1 MIRYSEINDKRK
13 NHPDLRAKII
23 ALIEKHSRS
32 PNDLYEACRREAYL
46 THSEFRQ
53 FLDDMHCDGDIY
65 INANN
70 RVVLPKPPPEIKP
83 SAAAKKEAHTSQ
95 PPEVTDAVENRPN
108 EILIHCLVNPS
119 RALKHPKQK
128 KYLDDGYYAH
138 RNYKIKRIPLASV
151 CEETLLK
158 GYQFVPGEF
167 HELEKRTQKVD
178 DDDIIVKKKRVSD
191 GKIVSESKMRD
202 KKSEM
207 KVGQTIIER
216 IIRDS
221 HAWMGQQLF
230 LIEFDLTTEATLL
243 EFIDVRPFVRE
254 YAWLVTESIRSGY
267 DDPDDPTC
275 NGQRRPRLV
284 FCMPDAVKTQQERDW
299 VYTALVRELP
309 GCDTGSA
316 NSITNGGLG
325 NASAD
330 FVKIGKIVDT
340 DWFNAAIAAG
350 KKVEQEKQ
358 AKIQRDK
365 QAYERKRAERAA
377 MGFTEREGELP
388 LEALGKSDPSLFLES
403 LGLSLKSE
411 SGKYQHWGRPEKRGD
426 TALSVWQSDSGNY
439 QIRVFAN
446 SITTP
451 PGVSGAMPFTRFYC
465 YHELHTDIEGL
476 QPDSQEWKSINA
488 QLAYRGYGTWLSDD
502 DFRQKHA
509 PPVSGSRDVSDLSGL
524 DPVAPLPPDHP
535 LIANAPPVSEVRE
548 SPSFRYFS
556 DEERKVVQEVLGI
569 SPDAGWHGS
578 TPIWTPTY
586 ASLHRLTNQ
595 FALNGQP
602 REVEKRRV
610 YCTLY
615 GKCDVCGATTAP
627 WIDRYLLTA
636 GDYCDGCHKDYPRG
650 SYLEIELNRK
660 LPNSIISEHQGFLG
674 NNPDFSDFRLFQ
686 PGMLTHLGSGMGT
699 GKTTESAKAL
709 VALALQGLGKGIIV
723 VPRIAL
729 ALQLAYKLR
738 AMHGYRA
745 WGLWTEGVSKDNK
758 FIGDSGA
765 IVCLPSLPQA
775 VGAAEAMG
783 AERLN
788 IVVDELDFGYE
799 LLSLTVNQA
808 ASVKKILR
816 EALKSTG
823 LVVAGQTE
831 STLALE
837 AFAQEIEAEQ
847 VQGFYNIA
855 APAEGYVELKEHPAE
870 TNNNALLAS
879 GIDDID
885 ARLRSGQH
893 VYAFPSTRRDGA
905 IIAEAFSAENPLFY
919 NAYTRGEH
927 RSHELLRH
935 QKLTD
940 TKLFIGTSA
949 AGVGISFL
957 DTNAVT
963 VVMGGLL
970 FGSRNANMMTQMAIR
985 DRGRRSIVIHH
996 KPYNFPLPVRPTEN
1010 RDVSL
1015 YHEALK
1021 QADVP
1026 THAITKIAAA
1036 QALAQ
1041 LADALLET
1049 SFAYHLGTVGNMA
1062 VVQSAPAAQP
1072 KDVAEAIGI
1081 RRAEIRKIE
1090 NEVKK
1095 ENATAIL
1102 KTVFNDEPH
1111 TQLLTS
1117 SEIRKKR
1124 NQGRLSTDSA
1134 LANEL
1139 ANEAARAV
1147 GWDDEVDWDQVGDPF
1162 RGLFTEADIDIAL
1175 ALVERN
1181 FDFDAVI
1188 KKRNGYLA
1196 VNAPKWTANRFDL
1209 EVSSADT
1216 QLVFEGLGVEI
1227 TAVKD
1232 YRFIGELLKTLIDQ
1246 LTGQIFEA
1254 ENLAAAVKSVLKT
1267 PAKSG
1272 KTFGQEIL
1280 SGALGTSEYRKAR
1293 FLHSAE
1299 DDNIIVNWVARFI
1312 SEWYPARLAK
1322 KENYYALQPDTHAQ
1336 LYLKAFERWLQHQ
1349 PDVFDSTQIQLD
1361 IFEPIEM
1368 PEANAELKQIARQRR
1383 AKGETLKAIAKDL
1396 GIEHQTV
1403 SRWCKDI
1410 TPKKQHKETRQSR
1423 QKERQT
1429 KKQMNA
1435 KKKQEQINEA
1445 YRLFT
1450 KEDMS
1455 YREIAKRLG
1464 VKSPMTIANWL
1475 KTFPF

>member
-1 MIRYSEINDKRK
+1 MIQHSESFDKKK
-13 NHPDLRAKII
+13 NHSALRAKII
-23 ALIEKHSRS
+23 ATIARHPRS
-32 PNDLYEACRREAYL
+32 PNDLYEACRRD
-46 THSEFRQ
+46 THLSRFEFRQ
-53 FLDDMHCDGDIY
+53 LLNEMHCDGEIY

-83 SAAAKKEAHTSQ
+83 SAAAKKEDPPSQ
-95 PPEVTDAVENRPN
+95 PPEATDAVETRPD
-108 EILIHCLVNPS
+108 EILIHCLVNDS
-119 RALKHPKQK
+119 RTLQHPKEK
-128 KYLDDGYYAH
+128 KDLDSDSYYYAH
-138 RNYKIKRIPLASV
+138 KNYTPQQIPLETV
-151 CEETLLK
+151 YEETLLK
-158 GYQFVPGEF
+158 GYQCVPGEF
-167 HELEKRTQKVD
+167 RPNPNPNIGIRTSVNW
-178 DDDIIVKKKRVSD
+178 VSQ
-191 GKIVSESKMRD
+191 R
-202 KKSEM
+202 
-207 KVGQTIIER
+207 
-216 IIRDS
+216 
-221 HAWMGQQLF
+221 LF
-230 LIEFDLTTEATLL
+230 LLEFDLTTEKSLDA
-243 EFIDVRPFVRE
+243 FIKAHPFVKE
-254 YAWLVTESIRSGY
+254 NAWLVTESLRSQY
-267 DDPDDPTC
+267 DDPDDETC
-275 NGQRRPRLV
+275 NGQLRVRVL
-284 FCMPDAVKTQQERDW
+284 FCMPCAVNTPDERDW
-299 VYTALVRELP
+299 IYDALEKALP
-309 GCDTGSA
+309 GCDDGSA
-316 NSITNGGLG
+316 NSMTNGGLG
-325 NASAD
+325 RAGAA
-330 FVKIGKIVDT
+330 FVKIGKIVET
-340 DWFNAAIAAG
+340 DWFNAAIDTGRKAQRQAQQ
-350 KKVEQEKQ
+350 EQES
-358 AKIQRDK
+358 AAEER
-365 QAYERKRAERAA
+365 ERKKAERAA
-377 MGFTEREGELP
+377 LGITEREGELP
-388 LEALGKSDPSLFLES
+388 LEALAKSDPSLFLES
-403 LGLSLKSE
+403 LGLSVKSE
-411 SGKYQHWGRPEKRGD
+411 RGKYQYWGRLEKQGD
-426 TALSVWQSDSGNY
+426 IALSVWLSDHSNY

-446 SITTP
+446 SITVP
-451 PGVSGAMPFTRFYC
+451 PAVNGTIPFTRFYC

-476 QPDSQEWKSINA
+476 QPDTDAWKSINA
-488 QLAYRGYGTWLSDD
+488 QLAHRGYGTWLSDGE
-502 DFRQKHA
+502 FRQKHA
-509 PPVSGSRDVSDLSGL
+509 TPVSNSRKKMDLNSI
-524 DPVAPLPPDHP
+524 DPVVPLPPDHP
-535 LIANAPPVSEVRE
+535 LIANAPVSEVRE
-548 SPSFRYFS
+548 GPSFRYFS
-556 DEERKVVQEVLGI
+556 DEERKVVKQVLGI
-569 SPDAGWHGS
+569 SPDAGWTQGI
-578 TPIWTPTY
+578 PIWTPTY
-586 ASLHRLTNQ
+586 ESLHRLTNQ
-595 FALNGQP
+595 FAPNGQP

-610 YCTLY
+610 YSTRY
-615 GKCDVCGATTAP
+615 GKCDVCGAITTS

-674 NNPDFSDFRLFQ
+674 NNPDFADFRLFQ

-709 VALALQGLGKGIIV
+709 VELASQGLGKGIIV

-729 ALQLAYKLR
+729 AQQLAYKLR

-745 WGLWTEGVSKDNK
+745 WGLWTEGASKEEK
-758 FIGDSGA
+758 FIGDSGT

-783 AERLN
+783 TERLN
-788 IVVDELDFGYE
+788 IVIDELDFGYE

-927 RSHELLRH
+927 RSHELLRY

-940 TKLFIGTSA
+940 TRLFIGTSA

-957 DTNAVT
+957 DKDAVT

-996 KPYNFPLPVRPTEN
+996 KPYNLSLPVRPTEN
-1010 RDVSL
+1010 REVSL

-1036 QALAQ
+1036 QALAS
-1041 LADALLET
+1041 LADVLLET
-1049 SFAYHLGTVGNMA
+1049 SLAYHLGTVGNMA
-1062 VVQSAPAAQP
+1062 VLQSTPAAQP
-1072 KDVAEAIGI
+1072 KDVVEAIGI

-1102 KTVFNDEPH
+1102 KTVFNDAVQ

-1147 GWDDEVDWDQVGDPF
+1147 GWDDEVDRDQVGDPF

-1181 FDFDAVI
+1181 FDFEALS
-1188 KKRNGYLA
+1188 KKRVGYLA
-1196 VNAPKWTANRFDL
+1196 VNAPKWTANRFEL
-1209 EVSSADT
+1209 EVAAADT
-1216 QLVFEGLGVEI
+1216 QLVMEGLGIEL

-1232 YRFIGELLKTLIDQ
+1232 YRFLGEILKTLIDQ
-1246 LTGQIFEA
+1246 LVGQIFEA
-1254 ENLAAAVKSVLKT
+1254 ESLAAAVKSVLKT

-1280 SGALGTSEYRKAR
+1280 SGALGASEYRKAR
-1293 FLHSAE
+1293 FLHCAE
-1299 DDNIIVNWVARFI
+1299 DDNIIVNWIARFV
-1312 SEWYPARLAK
+1312 SEWYPARLSK

-1336 LYLKAFERWLQHQ
+1336 LYLKVFEQWLQHQ
-1349 PDVFDSTQIQLD
+1349 PDVFDTAGIQLD
-1361 IFEPIEM
+1361 IFEPVEM
-1368 PEANAELKQIARQRR
+1368 PESNAELKQIARERR
-1383 AKGETLKAIAKDL
+1383 AKGETLKAIADDL
-1396 GIEHQTV
+1396 RVEHQTV
-1403 SRWCKDI
+1403 SKWCKGI

-1435 KKKQEQINEA
+1435 EKKQEQINEA

-1475 KTFPF
+1475 KKFPF